1 MAREEAHA
9 STGLSGVTVVVT
21 RASEQSGDLVAALR
35 DAGATVIEMPLI
47 TIVEPV
53 DNGVSRDA
61 VLTKMSAFDWLVVSS
76 PNGARRAAP
85 FLATSNPMPQVAVI
99 GEATQRAL
107 GVVATLVPTQ
117 PHGNGLVAE
126 FPTGS
131 GDVLVVQGEN
141 ADPTVCEGIAAKGWR
156 VTRVN
161 AYRTAAVAPPADE
174 RVRALQA
181 DAVVFASGSSA
192 RSWVEACGPD
202 FTGHVVVI
210 GPVTKKV
217 AESHGVRVDAVA
229 LEPTPRGIVD
239 ALAKLMGDC
248 P

>member
-1 MAREEAHA
+1 MAREEANA

-21 RASEQSGDLVAALR
+21 RASEQSGDLVAALHH
-35 DAGATVIEMPLI
+35 AGAAVIQMPLI
-47 TIVEPV
+47 TIVEPA

-61 VLTKMSAFDWLVVSS
+61 VLKKMSSFDWLVVTS
-76 PNGARRAAP
+76 PNGARRTAP
-85 FLATSNPMPQVAVI
+85 FLATCNPAPRVAVI
-99 GEATQRAL
+99 GEATQVAL
-107 GVVATLVPTQ
+107 GAGATLVPKK
-117 PHGNGLVAE
+117 PHGDGLVAE

-161 AYRTAAVAPPADE
+161 AYRTATVVPQADE

-202 FTGHVVVI
+202 FAGHVVVI

-229 LEPTPRGIVD
+229 LEPTPKGIVD